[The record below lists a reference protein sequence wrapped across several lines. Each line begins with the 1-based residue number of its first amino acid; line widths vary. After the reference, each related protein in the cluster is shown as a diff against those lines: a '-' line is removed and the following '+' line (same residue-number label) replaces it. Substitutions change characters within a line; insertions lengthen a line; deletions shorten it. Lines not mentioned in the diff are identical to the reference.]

1 MKRTKRDR
9 KLSLVSSK
17 RRSKRSSGINS
28 TSSQSS
34 SSPFALNYSSAAAA
48 GAAFY
53 MTNTQQPS
61 RSFRE
66 ILEES
71 STSDAGLRYQ
81 SGGRVTLS
89 RPLSLCW
96 SESWSES
103 QSRLDNSSEFPDSSS
118 CKLTREPNVKPNPL
132 CLLPNGCLC

>member
-34 SSPFALNYSSAAAA
+34 ASPFALNYSSAAA

-89 RPLSLCW
+89 RPLSL
-96 SESWSES
+96 
-103 QSRLDNSSEFPDSSS
+103 L
-118 CKLTREPNVKPNPL
+118 V
-132 CLLPNGCLC
+132 